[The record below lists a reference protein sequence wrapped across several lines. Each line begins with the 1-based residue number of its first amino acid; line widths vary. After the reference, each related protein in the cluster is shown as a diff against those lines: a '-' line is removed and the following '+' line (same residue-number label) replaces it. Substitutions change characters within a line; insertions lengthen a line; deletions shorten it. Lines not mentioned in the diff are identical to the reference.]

1 MWCTRVLEW
10 GGRAGEWGAARA
22 GRAAGRAGRAA
33 DGASDRAGATHASW
47 ATSGVVALV
56 LLVLSALGPSAA
68 AAANRLPAVEWP
80 QYGVGAPAGATSLG
94 SAVSADTEP
103 RWEWPLASHSLTAP
117 FAAPPTRYAAGHRGI
132 DLFAVAGT
140 PVSAPDVATVR
151 FSGVVVDRP
160 VLTLDHG
167 GGILSSYEPVV
178 SELPV
183 GTVVAR
189 GAVVGAVA
197 SGGHCDAACLHV
209 GVRMDGEY
217 VSPMLFF
224 GRVPPAI
231 LLPLGN
237 R

>member
-1 MWCTRVLEW
+1 MPSRRQAGRIGPGHAGAGDPVEGRGPGMRVVRVVD
-10 GGRAGEWGAARA
+10 RAA
-22 GRAAGRAGRAA
+22 GRAAGGVLSFVLLALSAVGPA
-33 DGASDRAGATHASW
+33 AGA
-47 ATSGVVALV
+47 
-56 LLVLSALGPSAA
+56 
-68 AAANRLPAVEWP
+68 AVEWRDA
-80 QYGVGAPAGATSLG
+80 GAAALVGAASLSSAT
-94 SAVSADTEP
+94 VPDTEP

-117 FAAPPTRYAAGHRGI
+117 YAAPPTRYAAGHRGI
-132 DLFAVAGT
+132 DLFAVTGT
-140 PVSAPDVATVR
+140 PVSAPDGAVVR

-189 GAVVGAVA
+189 GSVVGAVA
-197 SGGHCDAACLHV
+197 AGGHCQAACLHV
-209 GVRMDGEY
+209 GVRVDGEY

-224 GRVPPAI
+224 ARVPPAI
-231 LLPLGN
+231 LLPLGI